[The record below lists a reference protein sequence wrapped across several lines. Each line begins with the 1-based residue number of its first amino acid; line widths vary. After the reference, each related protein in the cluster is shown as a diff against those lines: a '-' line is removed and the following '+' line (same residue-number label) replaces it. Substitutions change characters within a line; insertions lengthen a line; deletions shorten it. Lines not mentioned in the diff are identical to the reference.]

1 MKKEDKLKCI
11 LIDFEQG
18 EITLSEASNT
28 ILRLFSVSGRSE
40 QLPKVKDGECCLC
53 GDVATNRAWLF
64 QYRSM
69 GQELMVQLEASSLND
84 VLVLFATRYHM
95 VDEIYEIA
103 EVS

>member
-40 QLPKVKDGECCLC
+40 QLHKVKDGECCQQIINE
-53 GDVATNRAWLF
+53 TTK
-64 QYRSM
+64 
-69 GQELMVQLEASSLND
+69 LNN
-84 VLVLFATRYHM
+84 L
-95 VDEIYEIA
+95 
-103 EVS
+103 

>member
-1 MKKEDKLKCI
+1 MKKEDKVKCI

-53 GDVATNRAWLF
+53 GDVA
-64 QYRSM
+64 
-69 GQELMVQLEASSLND
+69 
-84 VLVLFATRYHM
+84 
-95 VDEIYEIA
+95 EIGCVCEDCKKL
-103 EVS
+103 